1 MTRELRNR
9 QDEIERQRLVIIE
22 VDGALSLAG
31 AVPFTESAVMTDA
44 TFKNAFVDFEIEYEL
59 DFNTLQAKVMDAAS
73 SLEVPERRHPSA
85 DAVRDIHD
93 AVRAAIEDAFED
105 YHWAMNR
112 AWRALKRALRGT
124 AES

>member
-1 MTRELRNR
+1 
-9 QDEIERQRLVIIE
+9 
-22 VDGALSLAG
+22 
-31 AVPFTESAVMTDA
+31 MTDG
-44 TFKNAFVDFEIEYEL
+44 TFKNAFVNFEIEYEL

-73 SLEVPERRHPSA
+73 SLEVPERRRASA

-93 AVRAAIEDAFED
+93 AVHAAIEDAFED

-112 AWRALKRALRGT
+112 ARRALKRALREI